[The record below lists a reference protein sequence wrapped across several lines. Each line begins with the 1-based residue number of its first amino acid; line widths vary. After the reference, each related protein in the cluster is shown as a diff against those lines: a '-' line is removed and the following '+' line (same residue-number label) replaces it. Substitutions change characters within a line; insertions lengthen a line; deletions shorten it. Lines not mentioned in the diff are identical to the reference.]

1 MSHTV
6 GESLERVLANRAQLV
21 QQFSLPAEPLWLTQ
35 VHGTRVWTPAMA
47 RAAAADSALGAP
59 HITYPEADAAVTA
72 EPATVLSVL
81 TADCLP
87 VVIVSADGRYRG
99 IAHAG
104 WRGLVNG
111 VLENTVAALTALG
124 ATHLEAWFGPCIGPA
139 SFEVGA
145 EVLAQFVNHD
155 ARAQTCFVG
164 NARGRYLANLPALAA
179 QRLNPL
185 GIAVSRCDLDTLTDA
200 RCYSYRRQART
211 GCMATLVWGTAG

>member
-6 GESLERVLANRAQLV
+6 GEPLQRVLANRAQLV
-21 QQFSLPAEPLWLTQ
+21 QQFALPAEPLWLTQ

-47 RAAAADSALGAP
+47 RTVGGP
-59 HITYPEADAAVTA
+59 TYPEADAAVTA

-99 IAHAG
+99 VAHAG

-155 ARAQTCFVG
+155 ARAQTCFSA
-164 NARGRYLANLPALAA
+164 NARGRFLANLPALAA
-179 QRLNPL
+179 QRLARF
-185 GIAVSRCDLDTLTDA
+185 GITVSQCGLDTLTDA

-211 GCMATLVWGTAG
+211 GRMATLVWAVAD